1 VEGEVARSTEG
12 RPLAVLIVEDDD
24 DNREVMGEVLSDEGY
39 SVSYAR
45 DGAEALS
52 QLRCARPDIILLDLN
67 MPIMSGLEFRAAQVR
82 DPTLALIPTV
92 VLSAVDRLREF
103 AGELEPHAAVAKPLK
118 LAQLLSIVRRYAQA
132 R

>member
-1 VEGEVARSTEG
+1 VEGEVARSTDG

-39 SVSYAR
+39 SVSFAR

-52 QLRCARPDIILLDLN
+52 QLRSARPDIILLDLN

-103 AGELEPHAAVAKPLK
+103 AGELEPQAAVAKPLK